1 MITQP
6 DLGKKIAELRKAKG
20 FTQEELVE
28 KCNLSVR
35 TLQRIESGEVAPR
48 SYTIRLIFTALDYNI
63 HETPENMTNRFS
75 ETGFIV
81 SNWPGQLYRYV
92 FELFNLK
99 TNPMKKITILAVT
112 LSFIFVG
119 IFVLCSESK
128 AQKADKAVKAIEEA
142 QNKGNQWMNSG
153 QIDSVLT
160 LYRYDAYVFP
170 KLNGKAEI
178 RQMLQSA
185 VDGGYK
191 LLDFHTISIS
201 VSDSIAVQKYEDTYE
216 LSGDTYRQK
225 GMTEWRL
232 TKGKW
237 LTVNDIMNN
246 Y

>member
-1 MITQP
+1 
-6 DLGKKIAELRKAKG
+6 
-20 FTQEELVE
+20 
-28 KCNLSVR
+28 
-35 TLQRIESGEVAPR
+35 
-48 SYTIRLIFTALDYNI
+48 
-63 HETPENMTNRFS
+63 
-75 ETGFIV
+75 
-81 SNWPGQLYRYV
+81 
-92 FELFNLK
+92 
-99 TNPMKKITILAVT
+99 MKKITILAVT

>member
-1 MITQP
+1 MNQP

-48 SYTIRLIFTALDYNI
+48 SYTLKLIFTALDYNI
-63 HETPENMTNRFS
+63 HETSENMTNRFDES
-75 ETGFIV
+75 GLNV

-92 FELFNLK
+92 LDLFNFK

-112 LSFIFVG
+112 FSVIFLG
-119 IFVLCSESK
+119 TFVLCFESK
-128 AQKADKAVKAIEEA
+128 AQKTEKAIKAIENA
-142 QNKGNQWMNSG
+142 QNMGNKWMNSG

-160 LYRYDAYVFP
+160 LYRSDAYVFP

-201 VSDSIAVQKYEDTYE
+201 VCDSIAVQKYEDTYE

>member
-63 HETPENMTNRFS
+63 HETAENKTNEFGK
-75 ETGFIV
+75 TGFV
-81 SNWPGQLYRYV
+81 LSNWPGQLYRYV

-128 AQKADKAVKAIEEA
+128 AQKAEKAVKAIEEA

-160 LYRYDAYVFP
+160 LYRSDAYVFP

>member
-1 MITQP
+1 MNQP

-48 SYTIRLIFTALDYNI
+48 SYTLKLIFTALDYNI
-63 HETPENMTNRFS
+63 HETPEGMPNMFGN
-75 ETGFIV
+75 TGFMV

-99 TNPMKKITILAVT
+99 TNPMKKITILTVT
-112 LSFIFVG
+112 LSVIFLGTFI
-119 IFVLCSESK
+119 LCSDSK
-128 AQKADKAVKAIEEA
+128 AQKAEKTIKAIEKA
-142 QNKGNQWMNSG
+142 QDNINKWMNDG
-153 QIDSVLT
+153 QVDSVLT
-160 LYRYDAYVFP
+160 LFRNDACVLP
-170 KLNGKAEI
+170 SLTGKAEI
-178 RQMLQSA
+178 REMLQGA

-191 LLDFHTISIS
+191 VIEYSNLSIS
-201 VSDSIAVQKYEDTYE
+201 VGDSIAVQKYYDIFQYQGNEYK
-216 LSGDTYRQK
+216 QK

-237 LTVNDIMNN
+237 LIINDCAIN